1 MKMFVAAAAV
11 SILAF
16 FPGVVTACVVP
27 LRIASWIPDD
37 RIGLKDVAGVTVSIK
52 GDGEYFAQEKAR
64 AFTALKVNIDT
75 GELVR
80 CEQGVSTTTLLL
92 DDPFFGER
100 QYTECGSINSCS
112 NGVSIERLE
121 RGVRVRAIVEAT
133 AGTPRVPDRYLPED
147 LPSVNY
153 DFEVTIQRKANDPSK
168 IRFSTTG
175 QHDSFPSYAITT
187 SNLANVYFKPKE
199 GGVPQELRLLCTKNN
214 PADDCINVPQDSDSD
229 GILVYD
235 EEYTCTDQFYD
246 RRTEPFS
253 KLIPDERCDA

>member
-1 MKMFVAAAAV
+1 MFVATAAV

-37 RIGLKDVAGVTVSIK
+37 RVGIRDVGGFTVALK
-52 GDGEYFAQEKAR
+52 GDGEYFPQEKAR

-80 CEQGVSTTTLLL
+80 CEQGISTTTLLL
-92 DDPFFGER
+92 DPPFSDER
-100 QYTECGSINSCS
+100 QCTDCGSINSCS
-112 NGVSIERLE
+112 NGVSIEKIE

-133 AGTPRVPDRYLPED
+133 AGTPCLPDWIPSQA
-147 LPSVNY
+147 LPSINY
-153 DFEVTIQRKANDPSK
+153 DFEVTIQRKVNDPST

-175 QHDSFPSYAITT
+175 QHDSFPSYGITT
-187 SNLANVYFKPKE
+187 STDAAVYFKPKE
-199 GGVPQELRLLCTKNN
+199 GGLPQEAGLACSNN

-229 GILVYD
+229 GILEFPD
-235 EEYTCTDQFYD
+235 ESTCTDQFYD